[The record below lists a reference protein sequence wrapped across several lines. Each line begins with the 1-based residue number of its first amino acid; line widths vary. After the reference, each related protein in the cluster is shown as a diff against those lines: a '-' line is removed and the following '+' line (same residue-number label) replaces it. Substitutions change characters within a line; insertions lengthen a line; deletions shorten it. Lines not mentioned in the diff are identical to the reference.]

1 MSFGKK
7 VFKDF
12 IDYKDAKKIRPLSI
26 FLPKISGYRKDFDE
40 TKYISFLVKILLVKY
55 NEIWGKKVKSVIKKD
70 LMVNQ
75 YIMKNI

>member
-12 IDYKDAKKIRPLSI
+12 IDYKDAEKIRPLSI

>member
-1 MSFGKK
+1 MAKK
-7 VFKDF
+7 YLK
-12 IDYKDAKKIRPLSI
+12 ILLATKMLKKIRPLSI

>member
-12 IDYKDAKKIRPLSI
+12 IGYKDAKKIRPLSI

-75 YIMKNI
+75 YIMENI